1 MERQRRDGLRDH
13 TSALQ
18 PLATLVALTLRRAG
32 LGRVVLMSRLLR
44 HWEEI
49 IGPQLA
55 AVAQPEAVRSRV
67 LFVTVTDDIW
77 LQQLMFYQS
86 QLLQNIRNVL
96 GEVSIT
102 RLHFSLASSLSP
114 PRGRRGD
121 ARPESSEPEAAGA
134 ADPLPLTTAEEQQ
147 VVAGTEGIADPELR
161 DAARRAWRVG
171 WQAGRRKA

>member
-1 MERQRRDGLRDH
+1 MERQRRKNLRDNP
-13 TSALQ
+13 SVLQ
-18 PLATLVALTLRRAG
+18 PLAPLVALTLRRAG
-32 LGRVVLMSRLLR
+32 LGQVVLMSRLLR

-49 IGPQLA
+49 VGPQLA

-96 GEVSIT
+96 GKVSIT
-102 RLHFSLASSLSP
+102 RLHFSLAPSSASSL
-114 PRGRRGD
+114 RGGS
-121 ARPESSEPEAAGA
+121 RPEQSEPEAACA
-134 ADPLPLTTAEEQQ
+134 DDPLPLTTAEEQQ
-147 VVAGTEGIADPELR
+147 VFAGTDDIADPELR
-161 DAARRAWRVG
+161 DVVRRAWRVG

>member
-1 MERQRRDGLRDH
+1 MERQRRESLRNNA
-13 TSALQ
+13 SALQ
-18 PLATLVALTLRRAG
+18 PLAPLVALTLRRAG

-49 IGPQLA
+49 VGSQLA

-86 QLLQNIRNVL
+86 QLLQNMRNVL
-96 GEVSIT
+96 GEVGIT
-102 RLHFSLASSLSP
+102 RLHFSLAPSLS
-114 PRGRRGD
+114 RQSGRRDGS
-121 ARPESSEPEAAGA
+121 RPEQSEEVAGA
-134 ADPLPLTTAEEQQ
+134 DDPLPLTTAEEQQ
-147 VVAGTEGIADPELR
+147 VVAGTEEIADPELR
-161 DAARRAWRVG
+161 DAARRAWRMG

>member
-1 MERQRRDGLRDH
+1 MERQRRESLQDNA
-13 TSALQ
+13 SALQ
-18 PLATLVALTLRRAG
+18 PLAPLVALTLRRAG

-49 IGPQLA
+49 VGSQLA

-77 LQQLMFYQS
+77 LQQLIFYQS
-86 QLLQNIRNVL
+86 QLLQNMRNVL
-96 GEVSIT
+96 GEVGIT
-102 RLHFSLASSLSP
+102 RLHFSLAPSLS
-114 PRGRRGD
+114 RRGGRRGD
-121 ARPESSEPEAAGA
+121 SRPESEEAAC
-134 ADPLPLTTAEEQQ
+134 ADGPLPLTTAEEQQ
-147 VVAGTEGIADPELR
+147 VVAGTEDIADPELR